1 MRKQAGFSLVE
12 ILVVLVVLGLTATF
26 ATIGFQR
33 LENDRLEK
41 QAGQLSAWMQ
51 SVSDNAIL
59 DGAVYG
65 IRLASNQQDLELAYF
80 LDNRWWQVTDKDMSP
95 PNVDEDTE
103 LLINVGEKWSPL
115 PEYTDEYASPG
126 ILFLPTGMALPEQFR
141 LVEQTGEQTGAYASA
156 QPGKGN
162 PMAVIERDTDGRFTW
177 SIQ

>member
-59 DGAVYG
+59 DSAVYG

-80 LDNRWWQVTDKDMSP
+80 LDNRW
-95 PNVDEDTE
+95 
-103 LLINVGEKWSPL
+103 
-115 PEYTDEYASPG
+115 
-126 ILFLPTGMALPEQFR
+126 
-141 LVEQTGEQTGAYASA
+141 
-156 QPGKGN
+156 
-162 PMAVIERDTDGRFTW
+162 
-177 SIQ
+177 